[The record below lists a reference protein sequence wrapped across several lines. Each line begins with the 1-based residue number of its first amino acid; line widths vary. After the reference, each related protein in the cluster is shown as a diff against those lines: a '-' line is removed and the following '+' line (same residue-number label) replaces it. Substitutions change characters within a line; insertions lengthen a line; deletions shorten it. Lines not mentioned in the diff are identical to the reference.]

1 MSMNLRKAVLSVA
14 ALVLAVGGT
23 TVGISSAQAATA
35 AVKQGVKCAPAKAVK
50 TVSGVKYICM
60 TNPAGT
66 PAGLTWTTQTCV
78 DADTAYKTA
87 LKQYNDFTT
96 SQTTTL
102 NAIKA
107 TIDSAKH
114 SIDVSK
120 ASLAAAQTKLYTV
133 GYDHTVTPTK
143 PITVVGIDA
152 AITAVTAKIAATT
165 AKRDAAG
172 KQRDATALLLAPK
185 YTATQI
191 AGWAASP
198 ATTTG
203 NSDVNVLNYGAWIK
217 AYLSYD
223 KAIVSEQ
230 KNLAT
235 LQRTTSTL
243 QANITKGQ
251 TLVDSMTARYNTA
264 IANQPTQAQQI
275 KTASDQA
282 LVVRKTG
289 CKAGL

>member
-1 MSMNLRKAVLSVA
+1 MSMNLRKAGLAFA

-23 TVGISSAQAATA
+23 TVGISSANAAAA
-35 AVKQGVKCAPAKAVK
+35 AVKQGVKCSPAKAVK
-50 TVSGVKYICM
+50 TVSGVKYIC
-60 TNPAGT
+60 TKNPAGT
-66 PAGLTWTTQTCV
+66 PAGFSWTTQTCL
-78 DADTAYKTA
+78 DADSAYQTA

-120 ASLAAAQTKLYTV
+120 SSLSAAQTKVYTV

-152 AITAVTAKIAATT
+152 AIAAANAKITVDT
-165 AKRDAAG
+165 GKRDDAG
-172 KQRDATALLLAPK
+172 KQRDATALILAAK

-198 ATTTG
+198 ATTSG
-203 NSDVNVLNYGAWIK
+203 NSDVNVLNYGAWIR
-217 AYLSYD
+217 AYGSYA
-223 KAIVSEQ
+223 KAILSEQ

-235 LQRTTSTL
+235 LQRVTTTL

-251 TLVDSMTARYNTA
+251 TLVDSMTARYNAA

-282 LVVRKTG
+282 LLVRKTG